1 MFNSYFSSKYFS
13 QKRYPQL
20 YQDIKSYLPKERHK
34 EFVNSW
40 IKNNILWGSVKRSFY
55 ERIYNC
61 SLPAIINISPTM
73 QCNLTCKGCYSS
85 SYPINSEMSVSQINS
100 ILNQAKN
107 LGIYFIGFLGG
118 EPLLRKDLF
127 EVIEK
132 NKNVA
137 FRFSSNGSVLDDA
150 IINGLKKNGNVVTFL
165 SIEGFEPETD
175 YWRGNGVFKSITKT
189 IQTFKRE
196 RILFGF
202 SCLLHAK
209 NMEIITS
216 KEFIEFLSNSGAK
229 FCLFFPYGPMGEN
242 PQYEYVMTEG
252 QIEKTYQKLENL
264 QKHYKIL
271 LLKEGYTAPGTRKMF
286 YLERGCRAGA
296 TIHIT
301 PDGKVEPCNG
311 IQFYKGNVFVDGLKA
326 IFQST
331 FMRDILACSEENN
344 SRCIGMF
351 EPQKVWDTIL
361 KNNAQASNEKAY
373 KQYSSYA
380 EFHKQ
385 RIQLRENELEEA
397 I

>member
-1 MFNSYFSSKYFS
+1 MFNSYFSSRYFS

-20 YQDIKSYLPKERHK
+20 YLDIKKYLPKRRHK

-40 IKNNILWGSVKRSFY
+40 IKNSILWGSLKRSFY

-73 QCNLTCKGCYSS
+73 RCNLNCKGCYSS
-85 SYPINSEMSVSQINS
+85 SYPVNNEMSIQQIKT
-100 ILNQAKN
+100 ILKQAKN

-132 NKNVA
+132 NKDVA
-137 FRFSSNGSVLDDA
+137 FRFSTNGSVLDDS
-150 IINGLKKNGNVVTFL
+150 IIYGLKKNGNVVTFL
-165 SIEGFEPETD
+165 SIEGFKDETD
-175 YWRGNGVFKSITKT
+175 YWRGDGVFKSITET
-189 IQTFKRE
+189 FQTLKQE

-202 SCLLHAK
+202 SCLIHSK
-209 NMEIITS
+209 NMDVITS
-216 KEFIEFLSNSGAK
+216 RDFIEFLSNSGAK
-229 FCLFFPYGPMGEN
+229 FCLFFPYGPMGEH
-242 PQYEYVMTEG
+242 PQYEYVMSEE
-252 QIEKTYQKLENL
+252 QIDTAYKKLGDL
-264 QKHYKIL
+264 QKYYSML
-271 LLKEGYTAPGTRKMF
+271 LIKEGFLAPAKKKLF

-311 IQFYKGNVFVDGLKA
+311 IQFYTGNVFVAGLKA
-326 IFQST
+326 IFQSN
-331 FMRDILACSEENN
+331 FMKDILTCSEENG

-351 EPQKVWDTIL
+351 EPQKVWNIISR
-361 KNNAQASNEKAY
+361 NNAQASNEKAFE
-373 KQYSSYA
+373 QYSSYA

-385 RIQLRENELEEA
+385 RTQREEFIEEQT